1 MSGLNKLKFNLNKY
15 TNKKEVERL
24 IKKQY
29 PYLHKE
35 NKKHNIFSKKFLKDK
50 IVLDFSIDID
60 GVELNKFEE
69 VVFNNNED
77 FIIFNN
83 DLQDYLFLDVGK
95 TKLNNHFS
103 FYGRF
108 FSDGGLFKFKIPYV
122 VFKNNNEVLIQLL
135 LKEEEG
141 YELLINKLTEAGV
154 EGNQNINCEEII
166 YSTDDCYQEI
176 KEHLLN
182 PQADKFVLTFKYSDF
197 IHLKNKVFELIKN
210 GKKILTTYHLFEED
224 DNLEFFEKYGVFDY
238 NCKENIEFNM
248 NCFHSFIKES
258 KERSVW
264 FKIIK
269 RRLNDL
275 LIENG
280 FNQEILFKTFHLKII
295 HFLDSKFKDT
305 LKEDG
310 LVLVNCVD
318 YYVESFP
325 NNLMAL
331 IFSKL
336 IKENLNKRT
345 VKKCLKLI
353 LNDINLM
360 FYDYYL
366 LLKSLNKHTKIKF
379 FNGEGITNQTFLKK
393 WLNQNNNLEVFTEE
407 ENYCLIREI
416 FEQLEPFVKKYREEN
431 GFETDCV
438 LESREEVIFLFNK
451 LLTKINNQLF
461 YTREKPKWVIEDGC
475 SFNFVM

>member
-1 MSGLNKLKFNLNKY
+1 MSSLNKLKFNLNKY

-83 DLQDYLFLDVGK
+83 DLQDYLFLEVGK
-95 TKLNNHFS
+95 TKLVNYFS
-103 FYGRF
+103 LYGRI

-122 VFKNNNEVLIQLL
+122 VFKSNNEVLIQLL
-135 LKEEEG
+135 LKNEEG
-141 YELLINKLTEAGV
+141 YGLLINKLAEAGV

-197 IHLKNKVFELIKN
+197 IRLKNKVFELIKN

-224 DNLEFFEKYGVFDY
+224 DSLEFFEKYGVFDY

-248 NCFHSFIKES
+248 NYFHSFIKEN
-258 KERSVW
+258 KEKSVL
-264 FKIIK
+264 FKMIK
-269 RRLNDL
+269 RRLNNL

-280 FNQEILFKTFHLKII
+280 FNQEILFKTFHLKTI
-295 HFLDSKFKDT
+295 HFLDSKFKET
-305 LKEDG
+305 TKENEY
-310 LVLVNCVD
+310 VLVNCVD
-318 YYVESFP
+318 YYVESCP
-325 NNLMAL
+325 NNLMTL

-345 VKKCLKLI
+345 LKNRLKTI
-353 LNDINLM
+353 LDNINQM
-360 FYDYYL
+360 FSEYYL
-366 LLKSLNKHTKIKF
+366 LLNSLNSHNKVKLFDNKD
-379 FNGEGITNQTFLKK
+379 ITDKTFMKL
-393 WLNQNNNLEVFTEE
+393 WLNQNNLELFTEE
-407 ENYCLIREI
+407 ENYCLVREI
-416 FEQLEPFVKKYREEN
+416 FEQLEPFVKNYREKN
-431 GFETDCV
+431 GFETDCI
-438 LESREEVIFLFNK
+438 LESREEIIFLLDK
-451 LLTKINNQLF
+451 LLTKINKQLF
-461 YTREKPKWVIEDGC
+461 YTIKKPSWVREDGC